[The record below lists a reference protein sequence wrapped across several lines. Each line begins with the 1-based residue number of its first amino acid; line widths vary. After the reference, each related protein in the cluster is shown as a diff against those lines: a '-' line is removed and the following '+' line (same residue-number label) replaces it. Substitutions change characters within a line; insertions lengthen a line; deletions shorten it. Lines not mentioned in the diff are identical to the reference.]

1 VTKYVVDHGGNVGES
16 QAAKLG
22 HYFSLMMLCTV
33 PSQELDSFQKS
44 LTLLQGVNATA
55 FLADTPTT
63 ITVKAAIGYS
73 GSVVLEGANQPG
85 IVYQVT
91 SLLASNGLSIDK
103 LSTGQHIAPHGG
115 TTLFHMNCIA
125 TAQEPLAKDFDV
137 EKIRSQLD
145 VLAERLNCDIELE
158 DIQDDSIGASFMGG

>member
-33 PSQELDSFQKS
+33 PSHELDSFQRS
-44 LTLLQGVNATA
+44 LTQLQGVNATA
-55 FLADTPTT
+55 FSAVTPSTA
-63 ITVKAAIGYS
+63 VKAAIGYA
-73 GSVVLEGANQPG
+73 GSVILEGANQPG

-103 LSTGQHIAPHGG
+103 LSTGQDIAPHGG
-115 TTLFHMNCIA
+115 TTLFHMHCIA

-145 VLAERLNCDIELE
+145 TLAERLNCDIELE
-158 DIQDDSIGASFMGG
+158 DVQDDSIGASFMGG